1 MRTSFAMAVVSS
13 SIAGLAIAGCGG
25 VRTSRSGVVTMGAY
39 EEPITCDV
47 PHAPA
52 MDRFE
57 QATRLQRSGDP
68 GAIDAYLS
76 ACDHGNPC
84 ACTEAGEAFIDDP
97 DRHDVR
103 RGLALLDRGCEDG
116 DAWGCW
122 AEAAALWRYQPA
134 RVDHAAELLE
144 DACEGGNARACGE
157 LGRFRISGLGGGVA
171 PSDAI
176 PLYERACQGGEPYYC
191 YLLGQA
197 FALGIGAHADPL
209 RARELLTWSCDEA
222 DIAPAC
228 TAWATTLE
236 ATDPQR
242 AEYLQLGCRGGDPL
256 ACDALDAQAADR
268 TGQADTALTC
278 DATAAR
284 EVTPGQRMTI
294 DSRLAGTVDLA
305 TLGLRPACVGFVHGS
320 SDAVLN
326 VPSGLESITVRAHAD
341 ADTVLAVRD
350 PSGHWTCI
358 DDPPAG
364 AYHAAITIRSPTP
377 GQWAVWGGAMRA
389 TEVPGAIEV
398 TSE

>member
-13 SIAGLAIAGCGG
+13 SIAGLAIAGCSG
-25 VRTSRSGVVTMGAY
+25 VHTSRSGVVTMGAY
-39 EEPITCDV
+39 EEPITCEV

-84 ACTEAGEAFIDDP
+84 ACTEAGEAFIEDP

-122 AEAAALWRYQPA
+122 AEAAALWRYQPG

-144 DACEGGNARACGE
+144 DACDGGNARACGE

-222 DIAPAC
+222 EIAPAC

-242 AEYLQLGCRGGDPL
+242 SLDLRRRPARGRVPRRDHHPL
-256 ACDALDAQAADR
+256 AH
-268 TGQADTALTC
+268 
-278 DATAAR
+278 AR
-284 EVTPGQRMTI
+284 AVGGVGRC
-294 DSRLAGTVDLA
+294 DSRLRGTRRHRGH
-305 TLGLRPACVGFVHGS
+305 LGVKPMVQRSVG
-320 SDAVLN
+320 
-326 VPSGLESITVRAHAD
+326 RANLG
-341 ADTVLAVRD
+341 TR
-350 PSGHWTCI
+350 
-358 DDPPAG
+358 
-364 AYHAAITIRSPTP
+364 R
-377 GQWAVWGGAMRA
+377 M
-389 TEVPGAIEV
+389 E
-398 TSE
+398 